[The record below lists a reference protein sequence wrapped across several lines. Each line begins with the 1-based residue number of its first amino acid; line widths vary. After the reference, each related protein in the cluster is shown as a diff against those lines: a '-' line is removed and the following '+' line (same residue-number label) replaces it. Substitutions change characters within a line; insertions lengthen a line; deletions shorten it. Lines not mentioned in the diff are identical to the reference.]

1 MMNKTILS
9 LAVFGAVSCAV
20 AADAPKKNA
29 APKMPAAPKAV
40 VECGYVFEAENV
52 KAHNYTGH
60 ITSPEVVNLVTRVS
74 GDLVKVGFS
83 SGQEVKKG
91 QLLYQLDPIRFEA
104 AVKSAEARIAEI
116 KAKLA
121 YAENNYNRNSSLYTK
136 QVASKDSV
144 ENSWSTVQS
153 LKAELLMAEAS
164 LITAKDDLKNTSIY
178 APISGKIGATN
189 YSAGNYLTPSSG
201 TLATIVQSTPLRV
214 TFSIS
219 ARDYLNAFGNEANLR
234 KDGKV
239 NIVLADNSV
248 YPHEGR
254 FEYIDNQANARTDTV
269 QINMLIDNPDRVLL
283 AGNVVTISLARKSG
297 KMLPAV
303 KLSAVMYDSNGA
315 YVYVVDS
322 DKKAVKRSVVLG
334 NMLPDKQFVVSGLK
348 KGELIITDGM
358 HKIMPGQEVIVKMEE
373 GAGK

>member
-1 MMNKTILS
+1 MNKTILS
-9 LAVFGAVSCAV
+9 LAVIGTLSLAA

-29 APKMPAAPKAV
+29 APKMPAAPKV
-40 VECGYVFEAENV
+40 MVECGYVFEAENV
-52 KAHNYTGH
+52 KSRNYTGH
-60 ITSPEVVNLVTRVS
+60 IVSPEVVNLVTRVS
-74 GDLVKVGFS
+74 GDLVKVGFT

-91 QLLYQLDPIRFEA
+91 QLLYQLDSIRFEA

-136 QVASKDSV
+136 QVSSKDTV
-144 ENSWSTVQS
+144 ENAWSTVQS

-189 YSAGNYLTPSSG
+189 YSAGNYLTPNSG
-201 TLATIVQSTPLRV
+201 TLATIVQASPLRV
-214 TFSIS
+214 VFSIS
-219 ARDYLNAFGNEANLR
+219 ARDYLNTFGNEANLK

-239 NIVLADNSV
+239 NIVLADNSR

-254 FEYIDNQANARTDTV
+254 FEYIDNQANRRTDTV

-283 AGNVVTISLARKSG
+283 AGNTVTIELSRKTG

-303 KLSAVMYDSNGA
+303 KLSSVMYDSTGP
-315 YVYVVDS
+315 YVYVVDK
-322 DKKAVKRSVVLG
+322 DKKAVKRPVVLG
-334 NMLPDKQFVVSGLK
+334 NMLADKQFVVSGLK
-348 KGELIITDGM
+348 KGELIVTDGM
-358 HKIMPGQEVIVKMEE
+358 HKIMPGQEVIVKMEK

>member
-1 MMNKTILS
+1 MNKTILS
-9 LAVFGAVSCAV
+9 LAVIGTLSLAA

-29 APKMPAAPKAV
+29 APKMPAAPKV
-40 VECGYVFEAENV
+40 MVECGYVFEAENV
-52 KAHNYTGH
+52 KSRNYTGH
-60 ITSPEVVNLVTRVS
+60 IVSPEVVNLVTRVS
-74 GDLVKVGFS
+74 GDLVKVGFT

-91 QLLYQLDPIRFEA
+91 QLLYQLDSIRFEA

-136 QVASKDSV
+136 QVSSKDTV
-144 ENSWSTVQS
+144 ENAWSTVQS

-189 YSAGNYLTPSSG
+189 YSAGNYLTPNSG
-201 TLATIVQSTPLRV
+201 TLATIVQASPLRV

-219 ARDYLNAFGNEANLR
+219 ARDYLNTFGNEANLK

-239 NIVLADNSV
+239 NIVLADNSR

-254 FEYIDNQANARTDTV
+254 FEYIDNQANRRTDTV

-283 AGNVVTISLARKSG
+283 AGNTVTIELSRKTG

-303 KLSAVMYDSNGA
+303 KLSSVMYDSTGP
-315 YVYVVDS
+315 YVYVVGK
-322 DKKAVKRSVVLG
+322 DKKAVKRPVVLG
-334 NMLPDKQFVVSGLK
+334 NMLADKQFVVSGLK
-348 KGELIITDGM
+348 KGELIVTDGM
-358 HKIMPGQEVIVKMEE
+358 HKIMPGQEVIVKMEK

>member
-1 MMNKTILS
+1 MNKTILS
-9 LAVFGAVSCAV
+9 LAVIGTLSLAA

-29 APKMPAAPKAV
+29 APKMPAAPKV
-40 VECGYVFEAENV
+40 MVECGYVFEAENV
-52 KAHNYTGH
+52 KSRNYTGH
-60 ITSPEVVNLVTRVS
+60 IVSPEVVNLVTRVS
-74 GDLVKVGFS
+74 GDLVKVGFT

-91 QLLYQLDPIRFEA
+91 QLLYQLDSIRFEA

-136 QVASKDSV
+136 QVSSKDTV
-144 ENSWSTVQS
+144 ENAWSTVQS

-189 YSAGNYLTPSSG
+189 YSAGNYLTPNSG
-201 TLATIVQSTPLRV
+201 TLATIVQASPLRV
-214 TFSIS
+214 VFSIS
-219 ARDYLNAFGNEANLR
+219 ARDYLNTFGNEANLK

-239 NIVLADNSV
+239 NIVLADNSR

-254 FEYIDNQANARTDTV
+254 FEYIDNQANRRTDTV

-283 AGNVVTISLARKSG
+283 AGNTVTIELSRKTG

-303 KLSAVMYDSNGA
+303 KLSSIMYDSTGP
-315 YVYVVDS
+315 YVYVVGK
-322 DKKAVKRSVVLG
+322 DKKAVKRPVVLG
-334 NMLPDKQFVVSGLK
+334 NMLADKQFVVSGLK
-348 KGELIITDGM
+348 KGELIVTDGM
-358 HKIMPGQEVIVKMEE
+358 HKIMPGQEVIVKMEK

>member
-1 MMNKTILS
+1 MNKTILS
-9 LAVFGAVSCAV
+9 LAVIGTLSLAA

-29 APKMPAAPKAV
+29 APKMPAAPKV
-40 VECGYVFEAENV
+40 MVECGYVFEAENV
-52 KAHNYTGH
+52 KSRNYTGH
-60 ITSPEVVNLVTRVS
+60 IVSPEVVNLVTRVS
-74 GDLVKVGFS
+74 GDLVKVGFT

-91 QLLYQLDPIRFEA
+91 QLLYQLDSIRFEA

-136 QVASKDSV
+136 QVSSKDTV
-144 ENSWSTVQS
+144 ENAWSTVQS

-189 YSAGNYLTPSSG
+189 YSAGNYLTPNSG
-201 TLATIVQSTPLRV
+201 TLATIVQASPLRV
-214 TFSIS
+214 VFSIS
-219 ARDYLNAFGNEANLR
+219 ARDYLNTFGNEANLK

-239 NIVLADNSV
+239 NIVLADNSR

-254 FEYIDNQANARTDTV
+254 FEYIDNQANRRTDTV

-283 AGNVVTISLARKSG
+283 AGNTVTIELSRKTG

-303 KLSAVMYDSNGA
+303 KLSSIMYDSTGP
-315 YVYVVDS
+315 YVYVVDK
-322 DKKAVKRSVVLG
+322 DKKAVKRPVVLG
-334 NMLPDKQFVVSGLK
+334 NMLADKQFVVSGLK
-348 KGELIITDGM
+348 KGELIVTDGM
-358 HKIMPGQEVIVKMEE
+358 HKIMPGQEVIVKMEK